1 MAQGTYTGTTSGSGL
16 NKLWRKVQGKVAVG
30 LNFSSAEFMRLEDL
44 PQYDIDWSFREI
56 LFPLRITK
64 GGGIASIAEFG
75 FEAKPSSPNLE
86 EGTLNWVHFNGRFT
100 ASVMAFLVAQ
110 NTPDAQIVKQLVYQA
125 TSKIDA
131 LGEHFSDYFY
141 GLSTAVLALSDTDVS
156 GTSTTLTLYAP
167 YGQTDMGTGAAM
179 KKFVAS
185 KFVIGDRVAAIASGS
200 DALIDASAIGEVT
213 ARSLTNGTI
222 TVTWIGSVSSY
233 TTNGIRIVK
242 SNSLDQVVGGTDL
255 NRGLSGMIEMARSTS
270 LHGLSSSSVPDWSV
284 ALDDTDGGRF
294 SGIRWHRMKDAVENE
309 GGGKLDMVAIDQGVY
324 RDMVGMMQAAVR
336 FNDPF
341 ALEIDGDIKS
351 KGVKFLKSKR
361 VPPGYVIAWDS
372 SSVYRMTLLKKPKP
386 GDITWKDGVKLI
398 DQSGWVF
405 GIDWPVGMVCQNR
418 KNIAI
423 ATGLTQQ

>member
-1 MAQGTYTGTTSGSGL
+1 MAQGTYTGTLAGSGL

-30 LNFSSAEFMRLEDL
+30 LNFASMEFMQLEDL
-44 PQYDIDWSFREI
+44 KNYEIDWSFREI
-56 LFPLRITK
+56 TFPIRITR

-75 FEAKPSSPNLE
+75 FEARPGSPNLE

-141 GLSTAVLALSDTDVS
+141 GLSTGVMCLTDTNVS
-156 GTSTTLTLYAP
+156 GTSGTLTLYAP

-179 KKFVAS
+179 KKFIAS
-185 KFVIGDRVAAIASGS
+185 KFVVGDYIALVAAGS
-200 DALIDASAIGEVT
+200 DTLIDANAIGNIT
-213 ARSLTNGTI
+213 AVSKANGTI
-222 TVTWIGSVSSY
+222 TVTFIGSVSSY
-233 TTNGIRIVK
+233 TTDGIRVVK
-242 SNSLDQVVGGTDL
+242 SNSLDQVVTGTDL
-255 NRGLSGMIEMARSTS
+255 NRGLTGLIEMARATS
-270 LHGLSSSSVPDWSV
+270 LHGLSSSSVPDWSN

-294 SGIRWHRMKDAVENE
+294 SGIRWHRMKDAVDND
-309 GGGKLDMVAIDQGVY
+309 GGGTLSKVAIDQGVY
-324 RDMVGMMQAAVR
+324 RDMVGSMQAAVR

-341 ALEIDGDIKS
+341 AMEIDGDIKS
-351 KGVKFLKSKR
+351 KGVKFFKTKR
-361 VPPGYVIAWDS
+361 VPPGYVIAWDEDS
-372 SSVYRMTLLKKPKP
+372 LYRMSLLKRPKA
-386 GDITWKDGVKLI
+386 GDLTWKDGVKLI

-405 GIDWPVGMVCQNR
+405 GIDWPIGMVCTNR

-423 ATGLTQQ
+423 ASGLQQQ